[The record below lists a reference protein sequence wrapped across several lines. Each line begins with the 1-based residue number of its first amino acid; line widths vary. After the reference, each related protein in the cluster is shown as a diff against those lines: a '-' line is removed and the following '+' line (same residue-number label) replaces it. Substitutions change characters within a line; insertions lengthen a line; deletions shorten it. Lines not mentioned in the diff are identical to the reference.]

1 MSKSRKA
8 EPRPAPP
15 PKAKTPRRKI
25 AKQVAALCLD
35 KKGEK
40 LLLITSRDTGRW
52 VIPKGWP
59 MRKRSLSGTALQ
71 EAWEEAGVEGSVG
84 RDEIGRYHYDKGR
97 DHGFAIPVDVRV
109 FAIHVRDLADRFPEA
124 GQRERRW
131 FTPEDAAGLV
141 AEEGLQ
147 ALILRVPKL
156 VAGGMLRQLAKRK

>member
-1 MSKSRKA
+1 MSKSKKT

-35 KKGEK
+35 AKGKK

-59 MRKRSLSGTALQ
+59 MRKRSLSGTALR
-71 EAWEEAGVEGSVG
+71 EAWEEAGVEGSIG
-84 RDEIGRYHYDKGR
+84 REELGRYHYDKQR
-97 DHGFAIPVDVRV
+97 DHGLSVPVEVRV
-109 FAIHVRDLADRFPEA
+109 YGVRVSHLADEFPEA

-131 FTPEDAAGLV
+131 FTPGKAAGLV

-147 ALILRVPKL
+147 DLIRRLPKL
-156 VAGGMLRQLAKRK
+156 IGNGLLQQITERK